1 MKKRKISVLCVFT
14 AVALLLCS
22 CKKIP
27 TATEEETTAVS
38 GSESVQ
44 STEILLPY
52 SSSDSLNPYFATG
65 NENLALAYLY
75 CQPLF
80 EVKSDYSAEAVLAG
94 SITSDGTRVTV
105 TLQNAVFSDGSSV
118 TAKDVVYSFNKAKSS
133 VAFSQRLSNIASAVV
148 SGSAVA
154 FTLASPDNLC
164 QNILTFPIVKQSTA
178 DSSAA
183 VPVGSGK
190 FVFDSDSLTFTVN
203 QKSET
208 VSRINK
214 ITLYDVKKLEYIT
227 NAVEIGNINYLFED
241 FSDGR
246 YKRVAAQTKSIT
258 LNNFVF
264 LGINPSSGALSSS
277 AVRTAIYYA
286 IDKEDISQ
294 SAYQGYAK
302 SAVTVFNPDF
312 NMLSS
317 QELPSAEG
325 DTTKCDSILSKM
337 GYNYYTK
344 NGVKT
349 DQTNVLA
356 FSVLVNSENSF
367 RVSAAQKIAARLG
380 ERGFSVTID
389 AVDSETYRQRV
400 LSGNYETYIGEVK
413 LCENFD
419 LSAFFNG
426 QSGMSVDA
434 NGSFVAAY
442 NSFKSGQSDIKAVND
457 AFFNDMPF
465 VPLCYRMGMAAYSK
479 GVTPDFTY
487 APFDIYGNMENWEKT
502 SQ

>member
-1 MKKRKISVLCVFT
+1 MEKRIISVLCILA
-14 AVALLLCS
+14 AVAVLLCS

-27 TATEEETTAVS
+27 TATEEETTAAS
-38 GSESVQ
+38 GTESVQ
-44 STEILLPY
+44 STEIFLPY

-75 CQPLF
+75 CQPLY
-80 EVKSDYSAEAVLAG
+80 EVKSDYSAEPVLAG
-94 SITSDGTRVTV
+94 SFASDGTRVTV

-133 VAFSQRLSNIASAVV
+133 VAFSQRLSNVASAAA
-148 SGSAVA
+148 SGSAVV
-154 FTLASPDNLC
+154 FTLGSPDNLC

-178 DSSAA
+178 DDSAT
-183 VPVGSGK
+183 VPVGSGR
-190 FVFDSDSLTFTVN
+190 FVFDGSSIFTVN
-203 QKSET
+203 NKSE
-208 VSRINK
+208 VASRINK

-277 AVRTAIYYA
+277 AIRTAIYYA

-325 DTTKCDSILSKM
+325 DVTKCDSILSKM
-337 GYNYYTK
+337 GYNYNTK

-356 FSVLVNSENSF
+356 FSILVNSENSF
-367 RVSAAQKIAARLG
+367 RVSAAQKIASQLG
-380 ERGFSVTID
+380 ERGFSVTVD

-400 LSGNYETYIGEVK
+400 LSGKYEAYIGEVK

-434 NGSFVAAY
+434 NGSFAAAY
-442 NSFKSGQSDIKAVND
+442 NSFKSGQTDIKAVND

-502 SQ
+502 AQ

>member
-1 MKKRKISVLCVFT
+1 MKKRIISVFCVLT
-14 AVALLLCS
+14 VVAVLLCS
-22 CKKIP
+22 CKKTP
-27 TATEEETTAVS
+27 TAAEEETKTNS

-44 STEILLPY
+44 STEISLPY

-75 CQPLF
+75 CQPLY
-80 EVKSDYSAEAVLAG
+80 EIKSDYSAESVLAE
-94 SITSDGTRVTV
+94 SITSDGTKVTV

-118 TAKDVVYSFNKAKSS
+118 TAKDVVYSFNKAKVSA
-133 VAFSQRLSNIASAVV
+133 AFSQRLSNVASAAA
-148 SGSAVA
+148 SGSAVV
-154 FTLASPDNLC
+154 FTLGAPDSLC
-164 QNILTFPIVKQSTA
+164 ANILTFPIVKQATA
-178 DSSAA
+178 EDSAT
-183 VPVGSGK
+183 VPTGSGR
-190 FVFDSDSLTFTVN
+190 FVFDGGLTLTVN
-203 QKSET
+203 KKSE
-208 VSRINK
+208 VASRINK

-241 FSDGR
+241 FSDGQ
-246 YKRVAAQTKSIT
+246 YKRIVAQNKSVT

-277 AVRTAIYYA
+277 AIRTAIYYA

-317 QELPSAEG
+317 QELPSAKG
-325 DTTKCDSILSKM
+325 DATKCDSILSKM

-356 FSVLVNSENSF
+356 FSILVNSENSF
-367 RVSAAQKIAARLG
+367 RVAAAQKIAARLG
-380 ERGFSVTID
+380 ERGFSV
-389 AVDSETYRQRV
+389 AVDSVDFETYRQRV
-400 LSGNYETYIGEVK
+400 LSGNYEAYIGEVK

-426 QSGMSVDA
+426 QSGMSLDA
-434 NGSFVAAY
+434 NGNFASAY
-442 NSFKSGQSDIKAVND
+442 NSFKGGQADIKAVND
-457 AFFNDMPF
+457 AFLNDMPF

-487 APFDIYGNMENWEKT
+487 APFDIYGNMENWERT
-502 SQ
+502 AE